1 MNQPLGVDRPPVTYD
16 PLDPKVTANPYPH
29 YAQLRADAPVHWL
42 DSMQGFVVSRW
53 DDVTAVL
60 KDGKTYSS
68 SRFWPALLGEYD
80 PVPEVPPMISL
91 DPPGHMRIRK
101 LANSAFVPSRVGA
114 LQEKIVSVANELI
127 DVIFEKHGKSGEF
140 DFVWEF
146 SALFPVSVVADV
158 IGVNLER
165 RVDFKHWVDDLLSA
179 GNRAAYGPERL
190 AEIERSSKAIRAY
203 FEDIYDQRLAEP
215 REDLISGFIQ
225 AEVNG
230 EKLTRSEVLNLA
242 ILLLIGGVE
251 TTTNLL
257 GITFVH
263 FKRNP
268 DALAAVRENPERIP
282 TVLEEVLRFDG
293 PVQMLFRHTMR
304 DTELAG
310 TAIPQGSLVLPLLGS
325 ANHDE
330 RKFENSESFRW
341 DRDPKEIMSFG
352 QGPHFCL
359 GSFLS
364 RMEARTA
371 LQILLARFEELLP
384 ISDEV
389 QWMDSYFARGPKTL
403 PVRFKAR

>member
-1 MNQPLGVDRPPVTYD
+1 MNRPLAVSRAPVTYD

-68 SRFWPALLGEYD
+68 SQFWPALLGEYD

-127 DVIFEKHGKSGEF
+127 DAIFEKHGKSGEF

-158 IGVNLER
+158 IGVDLER

-215 REDLISGFIQ
+215 RGDLISGFIQ

-268 DALAAVRENPERIP
+268 DALAAVREDPERIP

-293 PVQMLFRHTMR
+293 PVQMLFRHTLR

-310 TAIPQGSLVLPLLGS
+310 TAIPKGSLVLPLLGS

-330 RKFENSESFRW
+330 RKFEDSESFRW

-371 LQILLARFEELLP
+371 LQILLERFEELLP
-384 ISDEV
+384 IGEEV

-403 PVRFKAR
+403 SVRFKAR